1 MVEAVGMERNKKY
14 YASLDVLKLI
24 MALIVVARHIGG
36 QLCYCLDLLCSAY
49 LFYYFRFP
57 CK

>member
-36 QLCYCLDLLCSAY
+36 AVVLL
-49 LFYYFRFP
+49 L
-57 CK
+57 